1 MRTHNGR
8 FLRTA
13 GTAAAVLVAL
23 ALPAGAE
30 EPSRAES
37 VRFRFG
43 GSLALAA
50 PTGEFARHIDV
61 AGGLSG
67 AVLYGRPHSPL
78 ALRADAGWLLYGTR
92 TLRRAIPGTD
102 GRVLEDV
109 ATTDNWIAQ
118 VAIGPQLMARS
129 GRVRPYANAFAG
141 ASYFATSS
149 ELVRPR
155 RSRTLVVPAPGT
167 PVVVVGQDP
176 FRTTTHFD
184 DAIASYGAGTGLL
197 IGLGRGG
204 TALDLGVRYVAN
216 GRVRFL
222 AEGDALDGETRR
234 SEGHLLEFRVG
245 VLSLR

>member
-1 MRTHNGR
+1 MRTHDRGS
-8 FLRTA
+8 LLTA
-13 GTAAAVLVAL
+13 GTAVAVLLAL
-23 ALPAGAE
+23 ALPA
-30 EPSRAES
+30 RADES
-37 VRFRFG
+37 SGGEHARFRFG

-50 PTGEFARHIDV
+50 PTGEFARHVDV

-67 AVLYGRPHSPL
+67 VALYGRPHSPL

-118 VAIGPQLMARS
+118 VAVGPQLMARS
-129 GRVRPYANAFAG
+129 GRIRPYANAFAG

-149 ELVRPR
+149 ELARPR
-155 RSRTLVVPAPGT
+155 PSLSFVAPPGA
-167 PVVVVGQDP
+167 PVVVVSQDP

-184 DAIASYGAGTGLL
+184 DAVASYGAGTGVL

-204 TALDLGVRYVAN
+204 TALDVGLRYVAN

-222 AEGDALDGETRR
+222 AEGDPLDGTPRR
-234 SEGHLLEFRVG
+234 SEGHLFEFRVG
-245 VLSLR
+245 VLGLR